1 MYAVSV
7 AAIANLQW
15 LFCSLLFCSIQIN
28 YAFLIVAPVYL
39 RAL

>member
-15 LFCSLLFCSIQIN
+15 LFCSVQIN
-28 YAFLIVAPVYL
+28 YAFLVVSPVNGAY
-39 RAL
+39 